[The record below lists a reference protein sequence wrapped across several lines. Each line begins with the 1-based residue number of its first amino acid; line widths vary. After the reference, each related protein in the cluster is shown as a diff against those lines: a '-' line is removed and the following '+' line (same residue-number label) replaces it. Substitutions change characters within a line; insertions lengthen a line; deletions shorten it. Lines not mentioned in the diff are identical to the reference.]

1 MNVVVMLPA
10 EFLTK
15 IFIPSRIDLTAD
27 SIYQYQLTIRQFNA
41 YANSP
46 RISEITDE
54 MIVGYMRDRLQAG
67 TAPATIN
74 ARRTRLLTLLNCAY
88 RKHLISDP
96 PRDVPRCRESRKV
109 PMAWT
114 ADELQRLVTHAGTL
128 AGAVGELPAS
138 WYWQSMIMVVYES
151 GLRVGA
157 IRSLEVEDFHPH
169 GPALLI
175 RSETQKTLL
184 GQCVPLSAPT
194 AALLA
199 EHLYTPKRTLIFHWP
214 NCPRYFF
221 VKFRRIVEGAGLTAS
236 RRGHD
241 LFHKIRRTNISYLA
255 CNGSLE
261 LARRQA
267 GHTSASVTQR
277 YYVDP
282 RIACQR
288 SAVDVLPKL
297 NLEIR

>member
-1 MNVVVMLPA
+1 VIALKKSPLLNFLHSVYVPSRLDIGAGQIEQLEITIIKFDIFAGWPELPA
-10 EFLTK
+10 ITEETVCGFLHACRKSGLSAATV
-15 IFIPSRIDLTAD
+15 
-27 SIYQYQLTIRQFNA
+27 
-41 YANSP
+41 NSK
-46 RISEITDE
+46 RSHI
-54 MIVGYMRDRLQAG
+54 LA
-67 TAPATIN
+67 
-74 ARRTRLLTLLNCAY
+74 LLNCAY
-88 RKHLISDP
+88 RKRLIFDP

-109 PMAWT
+109 PTAWT

-138 WYWQSMIMVVYES
+138 WYWQSMIMVCYET

-157 IRSLEVEDFHPH
+157 VRTLEVNDFHPH

-199 EHLYTPKRTLIFHWP
+199 EHLYTPERTLIFPWP

-255 CNGSLE
+255 CESLE

-267 GHTSASVTQR
+267 GHVSAATTQR
-277 YYVDP
+277 FYIDP
-282 RIACQR
+282 RIVGER
-288 SAVDVLPKL
+288 RAVDVLPRIK
-297 NLEIR
+297 IG

>member
-1 MNVVVMLPA
+1 MNVAVMLLA

-15 IFIPSRIDLTAD
+15 IYIPSRIDLTAD

-46 RISEITDE
+46 RISEITDG
-54 MIVGYMRDRLQAG
+54 MVCGWMRDCLAHG
-67 TAPATIN
+67 MAPATVN
-74 ARRTRLLTLLNCAY
+74 VRRTRLLTLLNCAY
-88 RKHLISDP
+88 RKRLIFDP

-109 PMAWT
+109 PTAWT
-114 ADELQRLVTHAGTL
+114 AEELQRLVTHAGTL
-128 AGAVGELPAS
+128 AGAVGELPAN
-138 WYWQSMIMVVYES
+138 WYWQSMIMVVYET

-157 IRSLEVEDFHPH
+157 VRTLEVEDFHPH

-199 EHLYTPKRTLIFHWP
+199 EHLYTPERTLIFPWP
-214 NCPRYFF
+214 NCQRWFF
-221 VKFRRIVEGAGLTAS
+221 VRFRKIVESAGLSAS

-255 CNGSLE
+255 CESLE
-261 LARRQA
+261 IARHQA
-267 GHTSASVTQR
+267 GHVSAAVTQR
-277 YYVDP
+277 FYIDP
-282 RIACQR
+282 RIVGER
-288 SAVDVLPKL
+288 SAVDLLPRIK
-297 NLEIR
+297 IG